1 MVQLSKLSK
10 ISKLSEKV
18 KLVFAITIVVQ
29 TCMIKY
35 YKEQNITKGTIVMS
49 YFINKEQRAEKA
61 RNHAKIM
68 EEKYSEEI
76 KRCVENT
83 AIYDSHNVSDSSYR
97 TIGQTCIQL
106 YSADSVSTILFE
118 KENDDLN
125 RKNNKIAVLNFA
137 SFKNPG
143 GMFYNGSSAQE
154 ESLCHESFLY
164 NVLKR
169 FENSYYKENKKHLN
183 RALYQDRCLYSPS
196 VVFRLGDT
204 VVECDVITCAA
215 PNKKAAQKYQNVTD
229 EENLKVLKNRIKFI
243 FNVANMQ
250 NVDTLI
256 LGAFGAGVFGQ
267 DPKEVASCFMAE
279 LATKKYNF
287 KNVIFAV
294 PRKNDD
300 RFDQFNKNYYE
311 FEKVMKEYK
320 ETMQTSSG
328 SWGSL
333 IVEEVSEN
341 D

>member
-1 MVQLSKLSK
+1 
-10 ISKLSEKV
+10 
-18 KLVFAITIVVQ
+18 
-29 TCMIKY
+29 
-35 YKEQNITKGTIVMS
+35 MS

-61 RNHAKIM
+61 RNHTKLM
-68 EEKYSEEI
+68 EEKYSGEI
-76 KRCVENT
+76 KKCVENT
-83 AIYDSHNVSDSSYR
+83 VIYDSYNVSDSSYR
-97 TIGQTCIQL
+97 TIDQSRIQL

-118 KENDDLN
+118 KEKDDLN

-196 VVFRLGDT
+196 VVFQRGDT
-204 VVECDVITCAA
+204 LVECDVITCAA

-250 NVDTLI
+250 NVETLI

-320 ETMQTSSG
+320 ETM
-328 SWGSL
+328 
-333 IVEEVSEN
+333 
-341 D
+341 

>member
-1 MVQLSKLSK
+1 MVQL
-10 ISKLSEKV
+10 SKLSEKV